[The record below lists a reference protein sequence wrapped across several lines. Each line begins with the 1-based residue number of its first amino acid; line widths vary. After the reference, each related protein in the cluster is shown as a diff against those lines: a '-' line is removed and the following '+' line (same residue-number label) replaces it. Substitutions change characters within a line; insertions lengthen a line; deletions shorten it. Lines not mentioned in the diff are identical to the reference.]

1 MPQYR
6 IYAGLGGGFG
16 GANYQETD
24 DFKTKEEAEARAY
37 EIACECYESQQGS
50 GINSWGDFMEEAELD
65 VGFDEDEISDEEYN
79 QAVEAYATDLEND
92 DRESWIDYYV
102 IEEQKGQKRGV
113 EGAEENINIDP
124 EEDS

>member
-37 EIACECYESQQGS
+37 EIACEWYENQQGS
-50 GINSWGDFMEEAELD
+50 GINSWEDFMEEAELD
-65 VGFDEDEISDEEYN
+65 MGFDEDEISDEEYN

-102 IEEQKGQKRGV
+102 IEEQKRRV